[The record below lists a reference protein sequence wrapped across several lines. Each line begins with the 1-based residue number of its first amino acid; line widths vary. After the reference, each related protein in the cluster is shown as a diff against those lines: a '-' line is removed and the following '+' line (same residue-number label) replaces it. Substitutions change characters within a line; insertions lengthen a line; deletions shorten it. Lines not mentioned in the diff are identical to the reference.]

1 MATNPETQAFAKR
14 LKQAL
19 TRCPRQI
26 RTPSELALYFNLNHT
41 GQQVT
46 NQSAQKWLEGHSKPT
61 LEKMET
67 LARLCRVPLQWL
79 RYGIPETLDIPA
91 DALIGVSGLLPVEQ
105 TLLERFRSL
114 SAYQRQL
121 VAELVGQLALD
132 WAIGRKTDSE
142 GGEKP
147 DGLKTSDTSGRTV

>member
-1 MATNPETQAFAKR
+1 MATNPETLAFAKR

-26 RTPSELALYFNLNHT
+26 RTPSELALYFNLNHA

-67 LARLCRVPLQWL
+67 LARLCRVSLQWL
-79 RYGIPETLDIPA
+79 RYGIPDNPVVPM
-91 DALIGVSGLLPVEQ
+91 DAPVAVSGLLPAEQ
-105 TLLERFRSL
+105 TLLEQFRSL
-114 SAYQRQL
+114 SAYQRHL
-121 VAELVGQLALD
+121 VAELVAQLALD
-132 WAIGRKTDSE
+132 WQMGRKADSE
-142 GGEKP
+142 N
-147 DGLKTSDTSGRTV
+147 

>member
-1 MATNPETQAFAKR
+1 MVTNPETLAFATR

-46 NQSAQKWLEGHSKPT
+46 HQSAQKWLEGRSKPT

-67 LARLCRVPLQWL
+67 LARLCRVSLQWL
-79 RYGIPETLDIPA
+79 RYGIPETPV
-91 DALIGVSGLLPVEQ
+91 VSMSAPVDVPGLLPAEQ

-121 VAELVGQLALD
+121 VANLVAQLALD
-132 WAIGRKTDSE
+132 WAMGRNADSE
-142 GGEKP
+142 NVISTA
-147 DGLKTSDTSGRTV
+147 D